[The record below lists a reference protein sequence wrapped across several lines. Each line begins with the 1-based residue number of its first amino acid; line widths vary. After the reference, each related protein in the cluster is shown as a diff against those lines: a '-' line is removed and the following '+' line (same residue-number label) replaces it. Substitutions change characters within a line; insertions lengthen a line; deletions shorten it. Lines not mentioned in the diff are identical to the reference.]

1 MRSAISSSNCR
12 PSSAGITGN
21 SGVPERNSTGL
32 RRGRIADINVWIA
45 AALLRPRTATV
56 SVIAAIAAALLINL
70 LILVLM
76 KPAETL
82 FLDCTEAYAWG
93 QQFLFG
99 YGRHPPVTGWI
110 AGVWYRAFPA
120 QNWAS
125 YALSQVMTGISL
137 VSIYFIGEHVLG
149 RRRATLVVFAMLL
162 YPLFI
167 GAKSDHF
174 NNAQVLLALL
184 PLTVWMFLR
193 AYERPTVGRGIMLGV
208 AAAVAML
215 TYYSAAFGLFGTAL
229 AAILLP
235 GRRRF
240 FANLAPYAAVVVFVL
255 AVIPHLV
262 WLVHHDFSTLHW
274 VDSLVENRG
283 NSFSVVDYLGQQF
296 GLLAFCLIGPAVALW
311 PWRFR
316 KLTAPPPTGERAI
329 VTIVATILVF
339 GPVLLAL
346 VRHVSLQLGWGN
358 SLFFLVPIVVA
369 SFVPMILVTRRAVVV
384 AVWIA
389 AIFLF
394 AQLLGA
400 PVYAWARFMRMPGD
414 GVYRPFSEAAIEIT
428 ELWRERF
435 HSPLPIVAT
444 GFEVASPVVF
454 YSPDH
459 PKMFGDFIPAYS
471 PWIDFPDELIHK
483 GYVGICLDD
492 GSAYYAACLRY
503 FANFSPAAEQID
515 ISLQRH
521 AYSTATPPLKLH
533 LEIVGPK
540 P

>member
-1 MRSAISSSNCR
+1 VAERS
-12 PSSAGITGN
+12 
-21 SGVPERNSTGL
+21 SGGL
-32 RRGRIADINVWIA
+32 RRGRIADVNVWLA
-45 AALLRPRTATV
+45 AALLRPRTAAA
-56 SVIAAIAAALLINL
+56 SVIAAIVAALLINL

-93 QQFLFG
+93 RQFLFG

-110 AGVWYRAFPA
+110 AGVWYLVFPP

-137 VSIYFIGEHVLG
+137 VSIYFIATDVLG
-149 RRRATLVVFAMLL
+149 RRRATLVVFAMML

-174 NNAQVLLALL
+174 NNAQVLLAIL

-193 AYERPTVGRGIMLGV
+193 AYEKPTAARGVVLGL
-208 AAAVAML
+208 AAAAAML
-215 TYYSAAFGLFGTAL
+215 TYYSASFGLFGLAL

-240 FANLAPYAAVVVFVL
+240 FASPAPYAAIIVLVL

-262 WLVHHDFSTLHW
+262 WLLHNDFSTLHW
-274 VDSLVENRG
+274 VDSLVGNRW
-283 NSFSVVDYLGQQF
+283 NSFSIVSYLGQQSV
-296 GLLAFCLIGPAVALW
+296 LLAFCLIGPVIALW
-311 PWRFR
+311 PWRVR
-316 KLTAPPPTGERAI
+316 KATAAPHPAQRAI
-329 VTIVATILVF
+329 VTIVAIVLVF

-358 SLFFLVPIVVA
+358 SLFFLVPIAVA
-369 SFVPMILVTRRAVVV
+369 SFLPMVLVTRRAVVV
-384 AVWIA
+384 SVWIA

-400 PVYAWARFMRMPGD
+400 PVYGWARFKMMPDD
-414 GVYRPFSEAAIEIT
+414 GVYRPFSEAALEIT
-428 ELWRERF
+428 DLWRERF
-435 HSPLPIVAT
+435 HSPLPIVTA
-444 GFEVASPVVF
+444 GFEVASPMVF

-459 PKMFGDFIPAYS
+459 PKMFADFIPAYS
-471 PWIDFPDELIHK
+471 PWIDFPDELIRK

-492 GSAYYAACLRY
+492 GTEFYAACLRY
-503 FANFSPAAEQID
+503 FARFSPDAEQLD
-515 ISLQRH
+515 IALQRQ
-521 AYSTATPPLKLH
+521 AYGTATPPLKLH